1 MDEREKRYLDLI
13 SQFPDSPL
21 GHFSLAKYYL
31 EVRRFAEALAPLEH
45 CVAQDGEWGAAL
57 LALGDVYAGLG
68 DHAKAVATLARAK
81 ATSLARRDASF
92 LEDVEDRLSELR
104 EAGDLDSGPS
114 SAGSS

>member
-21 GHFSLAKYYL
+21 GYFSVARYYL
-31 EVRRFAEALAPLEH
+31 EVRRFADAVAPLER

-57 LALGDVYAGLG
+57 LALGDVHAGLG
-68 DHAKAVATLARAK
+68 DHAKAISTLERAK

-92 LEDVEDRLSELR
+92 LADVEERLRELR
-104 EAGDLDSGPS
+104 EVAGLDADAS
-114 SAGSS
+114 SAAPS